1 MKIPFRLIPV
11 VAISLV
17 VAAVTSALGIGDAVP
32 ARDVAMR
39 SVDGSEVSI
48 ASIEGE
54 LGTLVIFSCNAC
66 PWAKAWE
73 ERIASL
79 GNESVGRGV
88 GVIMINSNDPEKVPE
103 DGYDEMQRRAAK
115 RGFRFP
121 YVVDATSDVAR
132 AFGAARTPEAF
143 LFDREGRL
151 VYHGTIDDN
160 AQSPEQVSKRYLKE
174 ALDAV
179 VSDTAVA
186 QAETKALGCTI
197 KFR

>member
-54 LGTLVIFSCNAC
+54 LGTLVVFSCNAC

-179 VSDTAVA
+179 VSDTAVP